1 MRQEFLKE
9 KIASVEKTTKDV
21 EKELFGARK
30 TIDLGKEG
38 IHQMKDDMK
47 SYSVPNVF
55 SYIQQTGE
63 SYDLEHQISEW
74 QRKESF
80 IYTCMYKDFQEIE
93 RVIIFLHSL
102 ARSMADCLCGD
113 TLVLV

>member
-9 KIASVEKTTKDV
+9 KIASVQKTTKDV
-21 EKELFGARK
+21 EKELLGARK

-38 IHQMKDDMK
+38 ILQMKDDMK

-63 SYDLEHQISEW
+63 SYDLEHQIAEW
-74 QRKESF
+74 QRKESLL
-80 IYTCMYKDFQEIE
+80 
-93 RVIIFLHSL
+93 RFLSL
-102 ARSMADCLCGD
+102 GFSNPRDKNLTFLGLFS
-113 TLVLV
+113 

>member
-21 EKELFGARK
+21 EKELLGARK

-80 IYTCMYKDFQEIE
+80 IYIKISKKSKE
-93 RVIIFLHSL
+93 
-102 ARSMADCLCGD
+102 
-113 TLVLV
+113 

>member
-9 KIASVEKTTKDV
+9 KIASVQKTTKDV
-21 EKELFGARK
+21 EKELLGARK

-38 IHQMKDDMK
+38 ILQMKDDMK

-63 SYDLEHQISEW
+63 SYDLEHQIAEW
-74 QRKESF
+74 QRKESLLRF
-80 IYTCMYKDFQEIE
+80 LSFSQFSEYIYGPWTM
-93 RVIIFLHSL
+93 VLTMII
-102 ARSMADCLCGD
+102 RRCGSQIR
-113 TLVLV
+113 LW